1 MLDETGFYR
10 PTYDELLNAQIDRA
24 KQLFGDDIDTDE
36 KTPLGKFIRITVYDL
51 AKAWETLEL
60 TYYARFPNTASGV
73 SLDRLCVFAGI
84 NRNTAIAATHQ
95 IEVTGTVGYTIYA
108 GFLVST
114 DDNITFYS
122 ANDYVIDETG
132 KVNIEVDC
140 TQAGLIGNVAVGSIT
155 TIVNPDANIISIDHK
170 KIISYG
176 EDEETDTALRQR
188 FSFAIAG
195 AGSCNTDSIRA
206 AILRVPTVLS
216 VSIIENTNDTT
227 DSQGRPPHSF
237 QTYVYGGED
246 YHNQIAQ
253 AIFSKAPIGIK
264 SYGDISVNLLD
275 HGGFS
280 HTIKFSHTTNINLKL
295 RVSIKITNVFAD
307 DGKSKIANNLS
318 SYVNNLGV
326 GQEVIISSLYGYI
339 HAVNGVEEVTS
350 ITISKDGG
358 TTYTNN
364 NVDIS
369 INEVA
374 HLSVNDISIT
384 EVSE

>member
-24 KQLFGDDIDTDE
+24 KQLFGNDIDTGD

-95 IEVTGTVGYTIYA
+95 IEVTGTVGYTICA

-140 TQAGLIGNVAVGSIT
+140 TKIGLIGNVAVGSIT
-155 TIVNPDANIISIDHK
+155 TIVNPDANIISINHK

-227 DSQGRPPHSF
+227 DSEGRPPHSF
-237 QTYVYGGED
+237 QIYVYGGED

-264 SYGDISVNLLD
+264 SYGDISENVLD

-295 RVSIKITNVFAD
+295 RVSIKITNVFAN
-307 DGKSKIANNLS
+307 DGKNKIANNLS

-339 HAVNGVEEVTS
+339 HAVNGVEEVTN